1 MMRLYFVAACAALIG
16 LPLSAQAPAARPAP
30 PVVRLT
36 LADALARADSTVES
50 VGIARAGLLR
60 SQADWIRARSGY
72 LPTLTGSATYTRT
85 LKSQFSGFSSSS
97 SSSDSF
103 PAPVN
108 CEHYHTNPALPIA
121 QRIDS
126 LERGLDCTANASP
139 FDFSKLPFGRA
150 NTWNFG
156 LAASQPLYN
165 GRTSGQV
172 VAAAAGRDRADAE
185 FSAQRSQAVLDA
197 ASSYLDAQLA
207 DRLLQIAE
215 STLAQSERSYEQTR
229 LGRQVGNLAE
239 FDLLRATVARDNQR
253 PVVIQR
259 RAARNQAML
268 HLRQLLHIPESQSL
282 TLVTPLGDTVSAP
295 LPSSVAAVAT
305 AGDTTLSSR
314 APVRQ
319 AAAGLRA
326 NEGLLG
332 SARGGKWP
340 TVTLSSAF
348 AKIAFPDKVFSIGQ
362 MLTDWTVNVR
372 MDVPIYSGGRSR
384 ADVMTAEAARDESA
398 LRLKQAQQVAER
410 ERSDVRQQLEAAAAM
425 WDASR
430 GTAEQAQRAYTI
442 AEVRFQNGISTL
454 TELSDS
460 RLQLQQA
467 EANRAQAARDLQVAR
482 LRSALLRDLPFGA
495 GAAAAS
501 GPF

>member
-1 MMRLYFVAACAALIG
+1 MRFGLVAVLAAVLG
-16 LPLSAQAPAARPAP
+16 SPLSAQAPGVPATP
-30 PVVRLT
+30 KVVQLT
-36 LADALARADSTVES
+36 LADALARADSTSEA
-50 VGIARAGLLR
+50 VGIARAGLTR
-60 SQADWIRARSGY
+60 AQADWIRARSGY
-72 LPTLTGSATYTRT
+72 RPTLSGSATYSRT
-85 LKSQFSGFSSSS
+85 LASQFSGFASSN

-108 CEHYHTNPALPIA
+108 CEHYHTNPGLSIE

-126 LERGLDCTANASP
+126 LERGLDCAANASP

-150 NTWNFG
+150 NTYNFG

-172 VAAAAGRDRADAE
+172 AAAAAGRDRADAE

-215 STLAQSERSYEQTR
+215 STLAQAERTFEQTR
-229 LGRQVGNLAE
+229 LGREVGNLAE
-239 FDLLRATVARDNQR
+239 FDLLRATVARDNQK

-268 HLRQLLHIPESQSL
+268 HLRQLLHIPESQPL
-282 TLVTPLGDTVSAP
+282 ALVTPLGDTATAV
-295 LPSSVAAVAT
+295 LPPSVAAVAA
-305 AGDTTLSSR
+305 AGDTAIAFR
-314 APVRQ
+314 APVRE

-326 NEGLLG
+326 SEGLLG
-332 SARGGKWP
+332 SARGGRRP
-340 TVTLSSAF
+340 TLTLSSAY

-362 MLTDWTVNVR
+362 LVTDWTVNVR
-372 MDVPIYSGGRSR
+372 MDVPIYTGGRSR

-398 LRLKQAQQVAER
+398 LRLQQARQAAER
-410 ERSDVRQQLEAAAAM
+410 ERADVFQQLAAAEAS
-425 WDASR
+425 WDASL
-430 GTAEQAQRAYTI
+430 GTADQAERAYAI

-482 LRSALLRDLPFGA
+482 LRVALLRDLPFGA
-495 GAAAAS
+495 GAAGAPGS
-501 GPF
+501 F

>member
-1 MMRLYFVAACAALIG
+1 MRVCLVATLAALIG
-16 LPLSAQAPAARPAP
+16 LPLTAQAPVTRPEP
-30 PVVRLT
+30 KTVQLT
-36 LADALARADSTVES
+36 LAEALARADSTSEN

-60 SQADWIRARSGY
+60 AQADWIRARSGY
-72 LPTLTGSATYTRT
+72 KPTLTGSATYSRT
-85 LKSQFSGFSSSS
+85 LASQFSGFASSS

-108 CEHYHTNPALPIA
+108 CEHYHTNPGLPID

-126 LERGLDCTANASP
+126 LEHGLDCAANASP

-150 NTWNFG
+150 NTYNFG
-156 LAASQPLYN
+156 LAASQSLYN
-165 GRTSGQV
+165 GQTSGQV
-172 VAAAAGRDRADAE
+172 AAAAAGRDRADAE
-185 FSAQRSQAVLDA
+185 FAAQRSQAVLDA

-215 STLAQSERSYEQTR
+215 STLVQAERSYEQTR
-229 LGRQVGNLAE
+229 LGREVGNLAE
-239 FDLLRATVARDNQR
+239 FDLLRATVARDNQK

-259 RAARNQAML
+259 RAARTQAML

-282 TLVTPLGDTVSAP
+282 SLITPLGDTAEVA
-295 LPSSVAAVAT
+295 LPASVAAVAFS
-305 AGDTTLSSR
+305 GDTSLASR

-332 SARGGKWP
+332 SAKGGRRP
-340 TVTLSSAF
+340 TLTLSSAY

-362 MLTDWTVNVR
+362 LVTDWTVNVR
-372 MDVPIYSGGRSR
+372 MDVPIYTGGRSR

-398 LRLKQAQQVAER
+398 LRLRQARQVAER
-410 ERSDVRQQLEAAAAM
+410 ERADVRQQLEAAQAS
-425 WDASR
+425 WDASL
-430 GTAEQAQRAYTI
+430 GTAEQAQRAYAI
-442 AEVRFQNGISTL
+442 AEVRFQNGISTF

-482 LRSALLRDLPFGA
+482 LRASLLRDLPFGA
-495 GAAAAS
+495 GAAAAA

>member
-1 MMRLYFVAACAALIG
+1 MRVCLVAACAAVLAV
-16 LPLSAQAPAARPAP
+16 PLSAQAPAARPAP
-30 PVVRLT
+30 QAVQLT
-36 LADALARADSTVES
+36 LADALARADSTVAN
-50 VGIARAGLLR
+50 VGIARAGLVR
-60 SQADWIRARSGY
+60 AQSDWIRARSGY
-72 LPTLTGSATYTRT
+72 LPTLTGSATYSRT

-97 SSSDSF
+97 ASSDSF

-108 CEHYHTNPALPIA
+108 CEHYHTNPGLPID

-156 LAASQPLYN
+156 LAASQPIYN

-172 VAAAAGRDRADAE
+172 AAAAAGRDRADAE
-185 FSAQRSQAVLDA
+185 FAAQRSQAVLDA
-197 ASSYLDAQLA
+197 AASYLDAQLA

-215 STLAQSERSYEQTR
+215 STLAQSERSYQQTR
-229 LGRQVGNLAE
+229 LARQVGNLAE
-239 FDLLRATVARDNQR
+239 FDLLRATVARDNQK

-268 HLRQLLHIPESQSL
+268 RLRQLLHISDSQPL
-282 TLVTPLGDTVSAP
+282 TLVTPLGDTASVS
-295 LPSSVAAVAT
+295 LPSSVAAVAA
-305 AGDTTLSSR
+305 AGDTSLAAR

-332 SARGGKWP
+332 SAKGGRRP
-340 TVTLSSAF
+340 TLTLSSAF
-348 AKIAFPDKVFSIGQ
+348 AKIAFPDKVFAIGT

-372 MDVPIYSGGRSR
+372 MDVPIYTGGRNR

-398 LRLKQAQQVAER
+398 LRLKEAQHSAER
-410 ERSDVRQQLEAAAAM
+410 ERADVRLQLEAAEAT

-430 GTAEQAQRAYTI
+430 GTADQAQRAYAI

-482 LRSALLRDLPFGA
+482 LRAALLRDLPFGA
-495 GAAAAS
+495 GATAAS
-501 GPF
+501 GSF

>member
-1 MMRLYFVAACAALIG
+1 MRVFLVAALAALLG
-16 LPLSAQAPAARPAP
+16 SPLSAQVSAAPPAP
-30 PVVRLT
+30 QTVRLT
-36 LADALARADSTVES
+36 LADALARADSTSES
-50 VGIARAGLLR
+50 VGIARAGLVR

-72 LPTLTGSATYTRT
+72 LPALSGSATYSRT
-85 LKSQFSGFSSSS
+85 LASQFSGFASSSS
-97 SSSDSF
+97 KSDSF

-108 CEHYHTNPALPIA
+108 CGTYHPNPALPIG
-121 QRIDS
+121 QRLDS
-126 LERGLDCTANASP
+126 LERGLDCAANSSP

-156 LAASQPLYN
+156 LAVSQSLYN

-172 VAAAAGRDRADAE
+172 TAAAAGRERADLE
-185 FSAQRSQAVLDA
+185 FSVQRSQAVLDA

-215 STLAQSERSYEQTR
+215 STLAQAERSYQQTR
-229 LGRQVGNLAE
+229 LGREVGNLAE
-239 FDLLRATVARDNQR
+239 FDLLRATVARDNQK

-268 HLRQLLHIPESQSL
+268 RLRQLLHIPEAQQL
-282 TLVTPLGDTVSAP
+282 ELVTPLGDTTSVS
-295 LPSSVAAVAT
+295 LPMSVAAVAV
-305 AGDTTLSSR
+305 AGDTSLASR
-314 APVRQ
+314 APVRE

-332 SARGGKWP
+332 SAKGGRWP
-340 TVTLSSAF
+340 TVTLSSAY
-348 AKIAFPDKVFSIGQ
+348 AKIAFPAQVFAIGQ
-362 MLTDWTVNVR
+362 LVTDWTVNVR
-372 MDVPIYSGGRSR
+372 MDVPIYTGGRSR

-398 LRLKQAQQVAER
+398 LRLRQARQVAER
-410 ERSDVRQQLEAAAAM
+410 ERSDMHLQLEAAQAT
-425 WDASR
+425 WDASL
-430 GTAEQAQRAYTI
+430 GTADQAQRAYAI
-442 AEVRFQNGISTL
+442 AEVRFQNGLSTL
-454 TELSDS
+454 TELADS

-482 LRSALLRDLPFGA
+482 LRAALLRDLPFGA

-501 GPF
+501 GPS